1 MTAIRKA
8 LTLALVVV
16 VAVVSAFAIYQL
28 TGTQPRYE
36 DVAYGGDSSRNT
48 LDVYLSETTSGPQP
62 LVILV
67 HGGGFRAG
75 DKARPDHLN
84 EFLEAGF
91 AVAAINYR
99 LSGEAKWPA
108 QLTDVTRAV
117 RFLHDNATEFGIDPD
132 RMAIFGQSAGGHLT
146 ATSTFDLTARGAN
159 IIRAAVVWFGPVD
172 FITMDEDMVASE
184 FGSSDTDGPGSPES
198 GLIGAPVG
206 ENPELARAASPL
218 TFLEALPDNARLP
231 PILIMHGAKDPLI
244 AARQSE
250 RLHDA
255 IATHPS
261 NGGIRL
267 EILAEGTHGGG
278 EFNEPAT
285 IQTVIAFLA
294 GELGSD
300 T

>member
-1 MTAIRKA
+1 MNVIRKA
-8 LTLALVVV
+8 LAFAVV
-16 VAVVSAFAIYQL
+16 VAVAAISAIAIYRVMAI
-28 TGTQPRYE
+28 QPHFQ

-48 LDVYLSETTSGPQP
+48 LDVYLSETSVEPQP

-67 HGGGFRAG
+67 HGGGFRSG
-75 DKARPDHLN
+75 DKARPGHLDD
-84 EFLEAGF
+84 FLAAGF

-99 LSGEAKWPA
+99 LSGEAIWPA

-117 RFLHDNATEFGIDPD
+117 SFLHENATDFGIDPD
-132 RMAIFGQSAGGHLT
+132 RIAIFGQSAGGHLT

-172 FITMDEDMVASE
+172 FNTMDDDMAASGQ
-184 FGSSDTDGPGSPES
+184 GSSDTDGPDSPES

-206 ENPELARAASPL
+206 ENPELARSASPL
-218 TFLEALPDNARLP
+218 TFLEALPDDTRLP

-278 EFNEPAT
+278 AFNEPAT